1 MELASIPCSYSTAEL
16 LLQRANVT
24 DADVVLITGASGG
37 VGSAAVQLAKCRGA
51 YVIAITAESK
61 REEVISLGADRVIN
75 RDTDLLQSL
84 EKNSVT
90 VVIDVVGGAEW
101 PALLQVLKIG
111 GRYAVSGAIA
121 GPVVE
126 LDLRTLYLKDLT
138 FYGCT
143 WQDDRVFT
151 ELVSY
156 IEKNKIRPL
165 VSKVYPLAEIT
176 KAQEDFV
183 QKLHTGKLVL
193 VPPQECSHENY

>member
-1 MELASIPCSYSTAEL
+1 M
-16 LLQRANVT
+16 
-24 DADVVLITGASGG
+24 
-37 VGSAAVQLAKCRGA
+37 
-51 YVIAITAESK
+51 
-61 REEVISLGADRVIN
+61 
-75 RDTDLLQSL
+75 
-84 EKNSVT
+84 
-90 VVIDVVGGAEW
+90 GGAEW